1 MTSRHQAV
9 TLAFATVAALSAGTN
24 YAVGAYLPQVGERL
38 HLGSLAMNI
47 IAASGNAG
55 VYLSGPII
63 GWVVDR
69 RGPQPVMV
77 LAGACLFIGY
87 LGLASMYNGGPDG
100 LYAAGG
106 LPALALG
113 QLLTGIG
120 GSAGLSAALKATSL
134 SFAQTSRGT
143 AIGIVV
149 SGFGLSAFFYS
160 TISRAHLVAAAD
172 PTSAFLVTLAVG
184 CGISMFL
191 GAVFVRPPPPT
202 SVSPSAALYEP
213 LASSAPHAHD
223 VLSSD
228 DVRGLSR
235 SRSHSPAPAPPHHL
249 ADEYSLHSGIV
260 VRDRDDEE
268 QGGLLEA
275 DRPDY
280 LRRRSSTPL
289 LGKSG
294 DDDDLRGGRGAHGAG
309 DLDVSGWTL
318 LRTTDFYLMFAF
330 LGLCSGTGLMWIN
343 NLGTLVVTL
352 SPPDAAPLDV
362 ALAQSR
368 LVSLLSVLNCAGRLA
383 VGFASDFFTH
393 RAGPARFPRVYW
405 LVVLSGVFVLSQLVA
420 GRAKRVED
428 LTLPTAIVGAAYG
441 MLFGSSPVVCLER
454 FGLKFFSG
462 NNGWLMLSPSVFAN
476 FSNLLFGAV
485 YDAHT
490 SSLASSPSL
499 SSTASS
505 SSIASSISSLARR
518 AGAAPPVHRC
528 TLGRECFA
536 TAFRAT
542 TLMSLAAVGLAC
554 WISSRRSFQP
564 VYRS

>member
-1 MTSRHQAV
+1 MASRHQGL
-9 TLAFATVAALSAGTN
+9 TLTFATVAALSAGTN

-38 HLGSLAMNI
+38 HLGSLAMNV

-55 VYLSGPII
+55 VYLSGPVI
-63 GWVVDR
+63 GWLVDK

-77 LAGACLFIGY
+77 LAGACLLIGY
-87 LGLASMYNGGPDG
+87 LGLASLYNGGPDG
-100 LYAAGG
+100 LFAVGG

-113 QLLTGIG
+113 QLMTGIG

-143 AIGIVV
+143 AIGVVV

-160 TISRAHLVAAAD
+160 SISRAHLVAAAD

-191 GAVFVRPPPPT
+191 GAIFVRPTPST
-202 SVSPSAALYEP
+202 SANPSAALYEP
-213 LASSAPHAHD
+213 LSSSASHGHD
-223 VLSSD
+223 GLSSD

-235 SRSHSPAPAPPHHL
+235 SRSHSPVPPVPHP

-260 VRDRDDEE
+260 LRDGTDEE
-268 QGGLLEA
+268 YGSLLEA

-280 LRRRSSTPL
+280 LRRRSATPL
-289 LGKSG
+289 LGKPG
-294 DDDDLRGGRGAHGAG
+294 DGEDLYGGGAHGAG
-309 DLDVSGWTL
+309 DLDVSGWAL
-318 LRTTDFYLMFAF
+318 LRTTDFYLMFCF

-362 ALAQSR
+362 APAQSR

-393 RAGPARFPRVYW
+393 HAGPARFPRVYW
-405 LVVLSGVFVLSQLVA
+405 LVVLAGVFVVSQLVA
-420 GRAKRVED
+420 GRAERVED
-428 LTLPTAIVGAAYG
+428 LALPTAIVGTAYG

-485 YDAHT
+485 YDAHA
-490 SSLASSPSL
+490 SSLAPSPSP
-499 SSTASS
+499 SSTGSPTT
-505 SSIASSISSLARR
+505 SIASSLARR
-518 AGAAPPVHRC
+518 GGTAPPAHLC

-554 WISSRRSFQP
+554 WISSRRSFRP